1 MPATAVSEPAGDT
14 SGSARLILVGRVT
27 GPYGVRG
34 WVKIEPFTELPESL
48 LEYRGHWRMG
58 RDEPGP
64 RWKPVVVNEAA
75 LHSGN
80 VIALIDDC
88 PHRESALQLK
98 GMGIAVPRTMLP
110 QAGEGEFYQ
119 ADLVGLDVENEAGE
133 PLGRVSGMF
142 SNGGHDVLRVQHA
155 GGERLLPFVP
165 PVVKAV
171 DLVGGRIVV
180 DWQSDW

>member
-48 LEYRGHWRMG
+48 LEYRAHWRMG

-64 RWKPVVVNEAA
+64 RWKPVFVNEAA

-110 QAGEGEFYQ
+110 QAGEG
-119 ADLVGLDVENEAGE
+119 V
-133 PLGRVSGMF
+133 P
-142 SNGGHDVLRVQHA
+142 
-155 GGERLLPFVP
+155 GGEAHYRRILFEWAYPQVAEWCRRQGRPYPALTAEGEIAEELPRTL
-165 PVVKAV
+165 K
-171 DLVGGRIVV
+171 LRY
-180 DWQSDW
+180 